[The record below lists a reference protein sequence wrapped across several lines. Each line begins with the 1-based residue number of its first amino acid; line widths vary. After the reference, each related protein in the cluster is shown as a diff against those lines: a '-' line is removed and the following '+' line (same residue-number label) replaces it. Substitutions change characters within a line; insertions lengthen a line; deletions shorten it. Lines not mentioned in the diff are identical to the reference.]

1 MRLSAQ
7 QHGFTLPELI
17 MVVVVI
23 GLLCV
28 AVVPFFF
35 MMQNARRQ
43 TDMEKVVGIVQAGLL
58 RDQAKAGD
66 PAAPFPAILD
76 HQPAKTACQDC
87 FSTVLEKGV
96 ASALWYKVSD
106 SEYHFS
112 RNGNHAG
119 PANYREPGDFRIT
132 YDATRGVFSATPFE

>member
-1 MRLSAQ
+1 MPKTAR
-7 QHGFTLPELI
+7 GFTIPELI

-23 GLLCV
+23 GILCI

-43 TDMEKVVGIVQAGLL
+43 TDMEKVVAVVQAGLL

-66 PAAPFPAILD
+66 PAAPFPAALD
-76 HQPAKTACQDC
+76 GQAAKSACQGC
-87 FSTVLEKGV
+87 FARVLEKGI

-106 SEYHFS
+106 TEYHFS
-112 RNGNHAG
+112 RNGDHAG
-119 PANYREPGDFRIT
+119 PEDFREPGDFRIT
-132 YDATRGVFSATPFE
+132 YDASKGTIQAVPFK